1 MNNLSLGVKI
11 SSGFALLIII
21 SISLGSASI
30 WNMNKVKIQSGML
43 SQEYIPEVRV
53 AVALKGAAN
62 RLMYEMRG
70 YGFTEEIKYHDNA
83 QAALT
88 AVKKS
93 LEQARKLEAA
103 SPNLKDL
110 KQQIQI
116 ATKATNDYE
125 TLIRQSVQLSSGLVE
140 NRKSLDVSAE
150 QYMKIINEF
159 LAKQDERFK
168 TNLKANQETI
178 IIFNQLMDIGA
189 AARVMNFKSQALND
203 PTLMDNAIKTIG
215 AVPGLLSELKKIS
228 RSTSNLYKLK
238 YLDLSAREYQKAMKQ
253 FDEEHKKGM
262 MADVDILDFLR
273 MQMDENANIYVKNCD
288 SFLSVQQD
296 NFTWEMLERQTK
308 IAILNEIM
316 DLGSATKISALKS
329 QLLRNPGIME
339 KTLKNF
345 NHIDQLLENLESNT
359 RLDENVKRIR
369 DVQAAVTVYK
379 VAMADFIKNWIA
391 LQSAGIQIEVAGKT
405 VIKAC
410 ITIADG
416 GMGATDTIAKNAV
429 NSLSKS
435 STIMVMGL
443 LLAIFVGAL
452 VAFFMTRSITGPVKR
467 IITGLND
474 GSDQVAS
481 ASEQVSSASQ
491 SLAEGASE
499 QAASI
504 EQTSASMEEM
514 SSMTKSNAE
523 HAQIANEL
531 MKDANQVVRQAD
543 QSMNQLIASM
553 EDISKASEETS
564 KIVKTIDE
572 IAFQTNLLALNAAVE
587 AARAGEAGA
596 GFAVVADEVRNLAM
610 RAANAARNT
619 SVLIEGTVTKVKD
632 GSILVSTTNEA
643 FMKVAESTGKVGN
656 LVSEI
661 SQASKEQS
669 NGIEQVNIA
678 INEMDKVVQRNAAN
692 AEESASASEEM
703 NAQAQ
708 QLKDYVNELVLV
720 VTGKNV
726 QSNDQVN
733 DSHQEN
739 YDLQEPYVTAED
751 YSDPSDRPMHI
762 ASAHQPINRNSKK
775 KQAHQQE
782 VRSNQIIPFDDF

>member
-1 MNNLSLGVKI
+1 MRNLSLGLKI

-30 WNMNKVKIQSGML
+30 WNMNKVKTQSGML

-70 YGFTEEIKYHDNA
+70 YGFTEETKYHDNA
-83 QAALT
+83 QVALT

-103 SPNLKDL
+103 SPNLKNI

-116 ATKATNDYE
+116 ATTATNEYE
-125 TLIRQSVQLSSGLVE
+125 TLIKQSVQLSSRLAE
-140 NRKSLDVSAE
+140 NKKSLAVSAE
-150 QYMKIINEF
+150 QYMKIINAF
-159 LAKQDERFK
+159 LAEQDERFK
-168 TNLKANQETI
+168 ANLKSSQETI
-178 IIFNQLMDIGA
+178 KIFNQLMDIGA

-215 AVPGLLSELKKIS
+215 AVPGLIEELKKAS
-228 RSTSNLYKLK
+228 FSKSNLYKLK

-253 FDEEHKKGM
+253 FGEEHKKGM

-273 MQMDENANIYVKNCD
+273 MQMDDNANIYVKNCD

-296 NFTWEMLERQTK
+296 NFAWEMLERQKK
-308 IAILNEIM
+308 IEILNEIM
-316 DLGSATKISALKS
+316 DLGRATQTSALKS
-329 QLLRNPGIME
+329 QLLRAPGIME
-339 KTLKNF
+339 ETLKNF
-345 NHIDQLLENLESNT
+345 KHIDQLLEDLESNT
-359 RLDENVKRIR
+359 RLDENIKRIR
-369 DVQAAVTVYK
+369 EVQAAVTAYK

-391 LQSAGIQIEVAGKT
+391 LQSAGIQIDVAGNT

-416 GMGATDTIAKNAV
+416 GMDTTDTIAKNAM

-435 STIMVMGL
+435 STIMVIGL
-443 LLAIFVGAL
+443 VLAIFVGAL
-452 VAFFMTRSITGPVKR
+452 VAFFMTRSITGPIKR
-467 IITGLND
+467 IIMGLNE

-481 ASEQVSSASQ
+481 ASGKLSSASQ

-504 EQTSASMEEM
+504 EQTSSSMEEM

-523 HAQIANEL
+523 HAQIANDL
-531 MKDANQVVRQAD
+531 MKNANRVVRQAD
-543 QSMNQLIASM
+543 ESMNQLIASM

-619 SVLIEGTVTKVKD
+619 SALIEGTVTKVND

-643 FMKVAESTGKVGN
+643 FMKVAESTGKAGN

-692 AEESASASEEM
+692 AEESASTSEEM

-708 QLKDYVNELVLV
+708 QLKGHVNALVLV

-726 QSNDQVN
+726 QTNRHVN
-733 DSHQEN
+733 NSHQES
-739 YDLQEPYVTAED
+739 YDLQESSVAVED
-751 YSDPSDRPMHI
+751 YVDPLDGPMHM
-762 ASAHQPINRNSKK
+762 ASAHQATNKNSKK
-775 KQAHQQE
+775 RQVHQQE
-782 VRSNQIIPFDDF
+782 VRSDQILPFDNF

>member
-1 MNNLSLGVKI
+1 MKNLSLGVKI

-30 WNMNKVKIQSGML
+30 WNMNKVKTQSGML
-43 SQEYIPEVRV
+43 SKEYIPEVRV

-70 YGFTEEIKYHDNA
+70 YGFTEETKYHDNA

-116 ATKATNDYE
+116 ASKATNEYE
-125 TLIRQSVQLSSGLVE
+125 TLIKQSVQLSSRLAE
-140 NRKSLDVSAE
+140 NKKSLDVSAE
-150 QYMKIINEF
+150 QYMKIINVF
-159 LAKQDERFK
+159 LAEQDERFK
-168 TNLKANQETI
+168 ANLNSSQETI
-178 IIFNQLMDIGA
+178 KIFNQLMDIGA
-189 AARVMNFKSQALND
+189 AARVMNFKSQALNN

-215 AVPGLLSELKKIS
+215 AVPDLISELKKAS
-228 RSTSNLYKLK
+228 FSKSNLYKLK

-253 FDEEHKKGM
+253 FGEEHKKGM

-273 MQMDENANIYVKNCD
+273 MQMDDNANIYVKNCD
-288 SFLSVQQD
+288 SFLKVQQD
-296 NFTWEMLERQTK
+296 NFTWEMFERQKK
-308 IAILNEIM
+308 IEILNKIM
-316 DLGSATKISALKS
+316 DLGSATQTSALKA
-329 QLLRNPGIME
+329 QLLRDPGIME
-339 KTLKNF
+339 ETLNNF
-345 NHIDQLLENLESNT
+345 NHIDQLLEDLESNT
-359 RLDENVKRIR
+359 RLDENIKRIR
-369 DVQAAVTVYK
+369 DVQAAVTAYK
-379 VAMADFIKNWIA
+379 VVMADFINNWIA
-391 LQSAGIQIEVAGKT
+391 LQNAGIQIEVAGNT
-405 VIKAC
+405 VIKVC
-410 ITIADG
+410 TTIADG
-416 GMGATDTIAKNAV
+416 GMGATDTIAKNAM

-435 STIMVMGL
+435 STIMVVGL
-443 LLAIFVGAL
+443 ILAIFVGAL
-452 VAFFMTRSITGPVKR
+452 VALFVTRSITGPVKR
-467 IITGLND
+467 IIMGLNE
-474 GSDQVAS
+474 GSYQVAS
-481 ASEQVSSASQ
+481 ASGEVSSASQ
-491 SLAEGASE
+491 SLAQGASE

-523 HAQIANEL
+523 HAHIANEL

-543 QSMNQLIASM
+543 HSMNQLIASM
-553 EDISKASEETS
+553 EEISKTSEETS

-610 RAANAARNT
+610 RAATAARNT
-619 SVLIEGTVTKVKD
+619 SVLIEGTVTKVND

-643 FMKVAESTGKVGN
+643 FIKVAESTGKVGN

-726 QSNDQVN
+726 QSNRQAN
-733 DSHQEN
+733 DSHEED
-739 YDLQEPYVTAED
+739 YELQEFYVAAEE
-751 YSDPSDRPMHI
+751 YSDPSDRPTHMP
-762 ASAHQPINRNSKK
+762 SDHQPTNKNSKK
-775 KQAHQQE
+775 RQLHQQE
-782 VRSNQIIPFDDF
+782 IRSNEIIPFDDV

>member
-1 MNNLSLGVKI
+1 MRNLSLGVKI
-11 SSGFALLIII
+11 SSGFAFLIII

-30 WNMNKVKIQSGML
+30 WNMNKVKTQSGML

-93 LEQARKLEAA
+93 LEQARDLEAA

-116 ATKATNDYE
+116 ATKATNEYE
-125 TLIRQSVQLSSGLVE
+125 RLIKQSVQLSSGLAE

-150 QYMKIINEF
+150 QYMKIINAF
-159 LAKQDERFK
+159 LAEQDERFK
-168 TNLKANQETI
+168 TNIKSSQEI
-178 IIFNQLMDIGA
+178 IKIFNQLMYIGTT
-189 AARVMNFKSQALND
+189 ARVMNFKSQALDD
-203 PTLMDNAIKTIG
+203 PTLMENAIKTIG
-215 AVPGLLSELKKIS
+215 AVPGLLSELKKFS
-228 RSTSNLYKLK
+228 HSKNNLYKFK
-238 YLDLSAREYQKAMKQ
+238 CLDLSAREYQKAMKQ
-253 FDEEHKKGM
+253 FGKEHKKGM
-262 MADVDILDFLR
+262 MAEVDILDSLR
-273 MQMDENANIYVKNCD
+273 MKMDQNANIYVKNCD
-288 SFLSVQQD
+288 SFLKVQQD
-296 NFTWEMLERQTK
+296 NFAWEMLERQIK

-316 DLGSATKISALKS
+316 DFGSATKRSALKS
-329 QLLRNPGIME
+329 QLLRDPGIMQE
-339 KTLKNF
+339 TLKNF
-345 NHIDQLLENLESNT
+345 NHIDELLEDLESNT
-359 RLDENVKRIR
+359 RLDKNIKKIKN
-369 DVQAAVTVYK
+369 VQAAVTAYK

-391 LQSAGIQIEVAGKT
+391 LQSAGIQIEVAGKIVT
-405 VIKAC
+405 NAC
-410 ITIADG
+410 VTIADG
-416 GMGATDTIAKNAV
+416 GMDATDTIATNAM
-429 NSLSKS
+429 NSLSRS
-435 STIMVMGL
+435 STIMVIGL

-467 IITGLND
+467 IIMGLND

-523 HAQIANEL
+523 HAQIANDL
-531 MKDANQVVRQAD
+531 MKDANRVVSQAD

-610 RAANAARNT
+610 RAANAAQNT
-619 SVLIEGTVTKVKD
+619 SALIEGTVTKVND
-632 GSILVSTTNEA
+632 GSVLVSTTNEA
-643 FMKVAESTGKVGN
+643 FMKVAESTAKVGD

-669 NGIEQVNIA
+669 NGIEQVNVA

-708 QLKDYVNELVLV
+708 QLKDYVNELVIV
-720 VTGKNV
+720 ITGKNL
-726 QSNDQVN
+726 QSNRQVN
-733 DSHQEN
+733 DSHPEN
-739 YDLQEPYVTAED
+739 YDRQELYDAAEE
-751 YSDPSDRPMHI
+751 YSDLSDRPNHI
-762 ASAHQPINRNSKK
+762 DSAHQSININSKK
-775 KQAHQQE
+775 RQAHQQE
-782 VRSNQIIPFDDF
+782 VRSNQILPFDDF